1 MDVGEKLRLVPYWE
15 KRKAGS
21 NRMEVIIDPG
31 PAFGAGNHAATV
43 IALQLLEVS
52 VRRAAAEMRLP
63 SMLDVGTGTG
73 ILAVA
78 GKRLGTGF
86 TVGLDTDAASI
97 YTARR
102 NLGLNGM
109 TSDCSVE
116 FLVGGVE
123 SIRGVFH
130 IVAANLVAPL
140 LLRLRED
147 LVNRVGQFLIL
158 SGIADSMADQVIQA
172 YCSGGLELLRNIGK
186 EGWNGAL
193 LYQLP
198 KVLSGSS

>member
-1 MDVGEKLRLVPYWE
+1 MGKIRSVDVEEKLRLVPYWE
-15 KRKAGS
+15 TGKVGS
-21 NRMEVIIDPG
+21 NRMDVIIDPG
-31 PAFGAGNHAATV
+31 PAFGGGNHAATV
-43 IALQLLEVS
+43 IALQLLETS
-52 VRRAAAEMRLP
+52 VNRAATGTQLP

-73 ILAVA
+73 ILVIA

-86 TVGLDTDAASI
+86 SVGLDIDAASI

-102 NLGLNGM
+102 NLRLNRM
-109 TSDCSVE
+109 TSDGSVE
-116 FLVGGVE
+116 FFVGGVE

-147 LVNRVGQFLIL
+147 LVNRVGLFLIL
-158 SGIADSMADQVIQA
+158 SGIADSMLDEVIKDFCA
-172 YCSGGLELLRNIGK
+172 EGLELLTSIGN

-193 LYQLP
+193 LGR
-198 KVLSGSS
+198 S